1 MLTLSK
7 LSNYS
12 FSSWCNA
19 IGLKAPGYYINVCY
33 KHFSAGCPS
42 RSCPNPDIVIPSP
55 RQKQNNERV
64 ATSQPR
70 NSEEQQISELPV
82 SAMVKVTNN
91 NINNNQGGT
100 KDSLTTPTI
109 TLSKEK
115 SSLPPGSLSKSSSDT
130 DIKMPIPETVTRKL
144 ARHMKKKQSFS
155 KQSKTLKASL
165 NPIKVQKSNQSNVVI
180 TSAPL
185 PPQQSQLSIQP
196 NMITTTLIQQPSTT
210 SPAAMP
216 PSAAPAMPAQILSS
230 LLLRGCN
237 KSSNVNSGKIPSPI
251 SITLPTEPL
260 PRSAASQHKISSD
273 LKLRQCPAIVAVA
286 PATPRT
292 VLVSPSGVPTVTMV
306 QANTPPVSP
315 LTVVTVPN
323 RTALP
328 QKITLPQVPVPQ
340 SELVVQRPALH
351 VSLQSTPRTVVPSL
365 PTPPSS
371 SVSGESIMS
380 GSSEDSRTSSANNS
394 IILSPVDDLNNLSSN
409 TLLDFDV
416 FESSIDCM
424 GDISHSNSPIDHGE
438 MISIKEEMDIEDKT
452 LLMEDSNILKEE
464 PIDIKEELP
473 GALLDQS
480 EDPCLNE
487 GQNGN
492 HFHQVQNLAGT
503 AIQNNNNNNNNGVG
517 GSLVTALNSTY
528 LKCLSHIDMGNTGA
542 ITSSPFAADNMELD
556 NVHRWLELCD
566 APSTTV

>member
-1 MLTLSK
+1 
-7 LSNYS
+7 
-12 FSSWCNA
+12 
-19 IGLKAPGYYINVCY
+19 
-33 KHFSAGCPS
+33 
-42 RSCPNPDIVIPSP
+42 
-55 RQKQNNERV
+55 
-64 ATSQPR
+64 
-70 NSEEQQISELPV
+70 
-82 SAMVKVTNN
+82 MVKVSSNN
-91 NINNNQGGT
+91 LNSNQGG
-100 KDSLTTPTI
+100 KKEPAPSPTI

-115 SSLPPGSLSKSSSDT
+115 VAVPSGSLSKSVSNT
-130 DIKMPIPETVTRKL
+130 EIKMPTPETVTKKL
-144 ARHMKKKQSFS
+144 ARHMKKRQAFS
-155 KQSKTLKASL
+155 KQNKTLKGSV
-165 NPIKVQKSNQSNVVI
+165 NSNIKVQKTTQSNVVI
-180 TSAPL
+180 SSAPL

-196 NMITTTLIQQPSTT
+196 SMIATTLIQQPSSTAPT
-210 SPAAMP
+210 SLPQ
-216 PSAAPAMPAQILSS
+216 SAAVPAMPAQILSS

-237 KSSNVNSGKIPSPI
+237 KSSNVTSGKIHSPI

-323 RTALP
+323 RTSLP
-328 QKITLPQVPVPQ
+328 HKITLPQVPVPQ
-340 SELVVQRPALH
+340 SELVVQRTALH
-351 VSLQSTPRTVVPSL
+351 VSLQNNPRTFAPSL

-371 SVSGESIMS
+371 SVSCESTMS
-380 GSSEDSRTSSANNS
+380 GASEDSSTSSANNS

-416 FESSIDCM
+416 FENSIDCI
-424 GDISHSNSPIDHGE
+424 GDMSQRNSPIDGDL
-438 MISIKEEMDIEDKT
+438 ISIKEEMDIDDKAI
-452 LLMEDSNILKEE
+452 LLNDSNILKEE

-503 AIQNNNNNNNNGVG
+503 AIQNNNNTNGG
-517 GSLVTALNSTY
+517 AAGSLLSALNSTY

-566 APSTTV
+566 ASSTAV

>member
-1 MLTLSK
+1 
-7 LSNYS
+7 
-12 FSSWCNA
+12 
-19 IGLKAPGYYINVCY
+19 
-33 KHFSAGCPS
+33 
-42 RSCPNPDIVIPSP
+42 
-55 RQKQNNERV
+55 
-64 ATSQPR
+64 
-70 NSEEQQISELPV
+70 
-82 SAMVKVTNN
+82 MVKISTNSN
-91 NINNNQGGT
+91 LNNNQGGI
-100 KDSLTTPTI
+100 KDSLPSTAETV
-109 TLSKEK
+109 SKEK
-115 SSLPPGSLSKSSSDT
+115 ISLASGILSKSCADT
-130 DIKMPIPETVTRKL
+130 EIKMPIPETVTKKL
-144 ARHMKKKQSFS
+144 ARHMKKKQTFS
-155 KQSKTLKASL
+155 KQSRTLKAL
-165 NPIKVQKSNQSNVVI
+165 VNPIKVQKTTQSNVVI
-180 TSAPL
+180 SSAPL
-185 PPQQSQLSIQP
+185 LSQQSPLSIQP
-196 NMITTTLIQQPSTT
+196 NMITTTFIQQPSTT
-210 SPAAMP
+210 AQTSLSP
-216 PSAAPAMPAQILSS
+216 STAPAMPAQILSS

-237 KSSNVNSGKIPSPI
+237 KSPNVTSGKIQSPI

-323 RTALP
+323 RTSLP

-351 VSLQSTPRTVVPSL
+351 VSLQNNPRTVVPSL

-380 GSSEDSRTSSANNS
+380 GSSEDSSTSSANNS

-416 FESSIDCM
+416 FENSIDCM
-424 GDISHSNSPIDHGE
+424 GDISHSNSPIDHGD
-438 MISIKEEMDIEDKT
+438 MISIKEEMDIDDKS
-452 LLMEDSNILKEE
+452 LLLESSNALKDE

-487 GQNGN
+487 GQSGT
-492 HFHQVQNLAGT
+492 HFHQVHHLAGS
-503 AIQNNNNNNNNGVG
+503 AIQNNNNNNNG
-517 GSLVTALNSTY
+517 GSSLVTALNSTY

>member
-1 MLTLSK
+1 MQFH
-7 LSNYS
+7 

-55 RQKQNNERV
+55 RQRQNNERLKS
-64 ATSQPR
+64 SQPR
-70 NSEEQQISELPV
+70 NSELQHPNTKISEK
-82 SAMVKVTNN
+82 SASTMVKVSSTTLTS
-91 NINNNQGGT
+91 NQGG
-100 KDSLTTPTI
+100 KKEPVSSPTI

-115 SSLPPGSLSKSSSDT
+115 VFVPSGSLSKSVTDT
-130 DIKMPIPETVTRKL
+130 EIKMPTPETVTKKL
-144 ARHMKKKQSFS
+144 ARHMKKRQANFS
-155 KQSKTLKASL
+155 KQNKSNLKASASS
-165 NPIKVQKSNQSNVVI
+165 NIKVQKTTHSNVVI
-180 TSAPL
+180 SSAPL
-185 PPQQSQLSIQP
+185 PPQQSQLSIHP
-196 NMITTTLIQQPSTT
+196 NMITTTLIQQPSSTAPT
-210 SPAAMP
+210 SLP
-216 PSAAPAMPAQILSS
+216 PSAAAPAMPAQILSS
-230 LLLRGCN
+230 LLLRGCH
-237 KSSNVNSGKIPSPI
+237 KSSNVNSGKIQSPI

-323 RTALP
+323 RTSLP
-328 QKITLPQVPVPQ
+328 HKITLPQVPVPQ
-340 SELVVQRPALH
+340 SELVVQRPSLQ
-351 VSLQSTPRTVVPSL
+351 VSLQNNPRTVVPSL

-371 SVSGESIMS
+371 SVSCESTMS
-380 GSSEDSRTSSANNS
+380 LASEDSSTSSANNS

-416 FESSIDCM
+416 FENSIDCL
-424 GDISHSNSPIDHGE
+424 GDMSQRNSPIDGDI
-438 MISIKEEMDIEDKT
+438 ISIKEEMDIDDT
-452 LLMEDSNILKEE
+452 AILLDDPTILKEE

-503 AIQNNNNNNNNGVG
+503 AIQNNNNNNG
-517 GSLVTALNSTY
+517 GAASTLLTALNSTY

-566 APSTTV
+566 APSTAV